1 MLKLNQ
7 DNMCKNLIEITDD
20 NGAEFYLVP
29 SIGSNSKHKGTLDFI
44 IIKEYLNDLTFFMG
58 VESNRIGFNGDI
70 DSMTSF
76 MLDLIYQYQLKKT
89 KIESID

>member
-1 MLKLNQ
+1 MSKS
-7 DNMCKNLIEITDD
+7 LIEITDD
-20 NGAEFYLVP
+20 KGAEFYLVP
-29 SIGSNSKHKGTLDFI
+29 SIGSNSKHKGTLNFMI
-44 IIKEYLNDLTFFMG
+44 VKEYLNDLTFFMG

-76 MLDLIYQYQLKKT
+76 MLDCIYQFQRKKI